1 MTKKCILQI
10 DSLTARHGPAD
21 QELLKRYEVLEF
33 WKATDKQA
41 FLREHADRIEVIATS
56 ANNGCKREVIEA
68 LPKLRAI
75 CSWGVGYDTID
86 VDAAFARNIKIS
98 NTPEV
103 LNDCVADIAWG
114 LLLACARNIA
124 WGDRFVR
131 ENHWENKTASLP
143 LGTRVSGKKLG
154 IVGLG
159 RIGEAIARRGLG
171 FDMQVAY
178 HNRNPRN
185 DVDYQY
191 FNSLVDIA
199 TWSDFLIIATVGGA
213 STKHLINET
222 VLRALGPKSIIVNI
236 ARGSVIDETAMVR
249 LLQEGALGG
258 AGLDV
263 FEFEPKVPDALKTMT
278 QVVLMPHVASATHET
293 RQAMTQCLLENL
305 ESYFATG
312 EMLTPV
318 V

>member
-1 MTKKCILQI
+1 MTKPRILQI
-10 DSLTARHGPAD
+10 GPLAGHAPANG
-21 QELLKRYEVLEF
+21 ELASRYDVLEY
-33 WKATDKQA
+33 WKADNKEA
-41 FLREHADRIEVIATS
+41 FLSEHADSVEVIVTT
-56 ANNGCKREVIEA
+56 ANFGCSNAVLAA

-86 VDAAFARNIKIS
+86 IDAAQARGIQVS
-98 NTPEV
+98 NTPDV

-131 ENHWENKTASLP
+131 ANHWENKIGALP

-171 FDMQVAY
+171 FDMKVSY
-178 HNRNPRN
+178 HNRKPRH
-185 DVDYQY
+185 DVPYTYQG
-191 FNSLVDIA
+191 SLLELA
-199 TWSDFLIIATVGGA
+199 RESDFLVIATVGGA
-213 STKHLINET
+213 STKHLINEEIM
-222 VLRALGPKSIIVNI
+222 RALGPEGKLINI
-236 ARGSVIDETAMVR
+236 ARGSVIDEPGMVR
-249 LLQEGALGG
+249 LLASGELGG

-263 FEFEPKVPDALKTMT
+263 FEHEPKVPDQLK
-278 QVVLMPHVASATHET
+278 QLDNVALMPHVASATHET
-293 RQAMTQCLLENL
+293 RRAMTDCLTENL
-305 ESYFATG
+305 HAFFTKG
-312 EMLTPV
+312 KVITPV